1 MGSTKIISIKVVN
14 IKKASR
20 KRGFNILLVCKINY
34 QPVLFVKTAV
44 TAPVVVVV
52 PAEIAENAAT

>member
-1 MGSTKIISIKVVN
+1 MQYN
-14 IKKASR
+14 KKASR

-44 TAPVVVVV
+44 TSPVVVVV
-52 PAEIAENAAT
+52 PEEIAENAAT